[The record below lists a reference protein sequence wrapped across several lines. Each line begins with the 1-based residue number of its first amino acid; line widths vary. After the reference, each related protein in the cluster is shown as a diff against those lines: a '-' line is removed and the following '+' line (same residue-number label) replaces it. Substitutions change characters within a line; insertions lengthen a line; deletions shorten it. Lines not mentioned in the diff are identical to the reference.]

1 MIPPAKRGGKD
12 RMAAPAPFQNRFV
25 IPLRIV
31 SRRLAVQ
38 ESYFRYL
45 ADGGSVIRSG
55 RSSVQY
61 RCLREKAKGDVLLD
75 LSVVE
80 LKL

>member
-1 MIPPAKRGGKD
+1 
-12 RMAAPAPFQNRFV
+12 MAAPAPFQNRFV

-38 ESYFRYL
+38 ESNFRYL